1 MSGADREA
9 SGFGEKFC
17 LTLITNDP
25 VLAAQADAAG
35 VDRVG
40 VDLERLGKAERQ
52 AAENTRL
59 SEHSLDDLAV
69 MARTLASAVLFVRLN
84 PLSPGTPRE
93 IEAAL
98 GRGARVVMLPFFR
111 TADEVDK
118 FARFVDGRA
127 HIVILVE
134 TAPAVLRIR
143 EVVAVPGIGEVMVG
157 LNDLRLQLGVRSH
170 FEVLASPLVDMLAA
184 EVRRAGLPL
193 AVGGVARA
201 DDRSLPIPPDMVY
214 AQFPRLGAT
223 GAWLSRSFFRGVPAE
238 WEVGPAIRE
247 VRDRLS
253 HWAAASP
260 AELERARENLAL
272 QVRRAAG

>member
-1 MSGADREA
+1 
-9 SGFGEKFC
+9 
-17 LTLITNDP
+17 LITNDP

-40 VDLERLGKAERQ
+40 VDLERMGKAERQ
-52 AAENTRL
+52 AGEDTRL

-84 PLSPGTPRE
+84 PLSPGTPLE

-111 TADEVDK
+111 TADEIDK
-118 FARFVDGRA
+118 FVRFVDGRA

-143 EVVAVPGIGEVMVG
+143 EVVAVPGIGEVMLG
-157 LNDLRLQLGVRSH
+157 LNDLRLQLGVQSH
-170 FEVLASPLVDMLAA
+170 FEILASPLVDMLAA

-223 GAWLSRSFFRGVPAE
+223 GAWLSRSFFRGVPPE
-238 WEVGPAIRE
+238 WEVGPAIRG

-253 HWAAASP
+253 HWARASP
-260 AELERARENLAL
+260 ADLERAREHLAL
-272 QVRRAAG
+272 QVRRAAGMRDLARPAR